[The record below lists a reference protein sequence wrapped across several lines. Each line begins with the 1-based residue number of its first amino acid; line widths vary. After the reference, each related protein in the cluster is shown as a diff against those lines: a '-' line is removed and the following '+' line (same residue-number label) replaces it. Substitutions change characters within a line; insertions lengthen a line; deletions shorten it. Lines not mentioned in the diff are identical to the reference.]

1 MTKATL
7 RAFDCGGRERCGN
20 SAGLSGLGNS
30 ETHAEDAE
38 VDLCEHFVRAL

>member
-7 RAFDCGGRERCGN
+7 RAFDCAVRDRCGN
-20 SAGLSGLGNS
+20 SACLSGFGNS

-38 VDLCEHFVRAL
+38 VDLCEHSVRAL